1 MSQKTHCVQV
11 VVVTTEIHA
20 VPWTTTAYF
29 TVLKCT
35 VRERADVLRHL
46 QDYHI
51 SSIRTAKRLKT
62 LKHSGPRIWNSLP
75 SEIKAINN
83 FHSFTRSVK
92 SSLLDVYV

>member
-51 SSIRTAKRLKT
+51 SSIRTAKRLK
-62 LKHSGPRIWNSLP
+62 HSDIYMEYIWNSLS

-92 SSLLDVYV
+92 SSLIDVYE